1 MKAKKIIYCCLGLFL
16 LLSMALGSYH
26 AGNKKEEPVRLIQE
40 KSAPVKNMPV
50 VKSGP
55 VEKSKAARKAAPK
68 AVKKEKAV
76 EYSWQKTVRGNMEE
90 WTYRAK

>member
-26 AGNKKEEPVRLIQE
+26 AGNKNKESVRLIQE
-40 KSAPVKNMPV
+40 KPASVKNMPV
-50 VKSGP
+50 VKAGTVKKP
-55 VEKSKAARKAAPK
+55 EAVKKSLPDK
-68 AVKKEKAV
+68 AVKKAP

-90 WTYRAK
+90 WSYRAK

>member
-16 LLSMALGSYH
+16 LLSMALGSYR
-26 AGNKKEEPVRLIQE
+26 AENKKEEPVRLIQE
-40 KSAPVKNMPV
+40 KPVPVKNMPV
-50 VKSGP
+50 VKQGS
-55 VEKSKAARKAAPK
+55 VKTQEI
-68 AVKKEKAV
+68 VKKSLPKTEKKEV